1 MTAQSGGVALNQALW
16 LQSRRGRW
24 TVGPA
29 PIPSAGAREI
39 VVRVRAVAVN
49 PVDVVPGLA
58 RAIIAPWLRYPTVLG
73 SDVAGDVVDVGADVD
88 HLAVGDRVLGHA
100 LSFEK
105 RHNRAAEGGFQNHTV
120 LNAHMASPIPAHVS
134 YEQAA
139 VVPLGVSTAACGLFE
154 SHLLALTPP
163 HADAAATGHSVVVWG
178 ASTSVGSNAVQLAVN
193 AGYRVLATASPHN
206 FDYVRGLGAA
216 EVVDYHSPDAVTN
229 LLASLR
235 GRELAG
241 VLAIGRGSVRP
252 CVDIAAGTDGAKRVA
267 TTTPHVAA
275 SWQRRQARRRGVRV
289 GSIWGGT
296 LADNDVGPAIYE
308 TFLPAALASG
318 TFRPAPPPHVTGT
331 GLDCIPD
338 ALATLRK
345 GVSASKIVVTVEP

>member
-1 MTAQSGGVALNQALW
+1 MTAQNGGASNQALW
-16 LQSRRGRW
+16 LRSRRGRW
-24 TVGPA
+24 AVGPA
-29 PIPSAGAREI
+29 TIPSAGAREI

-49 PVDVVPGLA
+49 PVDAVPGLA
-58 RAIIAPWLRYPTVLG
+58 RTIIAPWLHYPTVLG

-88 HLAVGDRVLGHA
+88 RFSVGDRILGHA

-105 RHNRAAEGGFQNHTV
+105 RHHRAAEGGFQNHAV
-120 LNAHMASPIPAHVS
+120 LNAHMASPIPADVS

-154 SHLLALTPP
+154 PQLLDLARP
-163 HADAAATGHSVVVWG
+163 HADATATDQSVLVWG

-206 FDYVRGLGAA
+206 FDYVRALGAT
-216 EVVDYHSPDAVTN
+216 EVVDYHSPHAVTN
-229 LLASLR
+229 LLDSLS
-235 GRELAG
+235 GRQLAG
-241 VLAIGRGSVRP
+241 ILAIGGGSIRP
-252 CVDIAAGTDGAKRVA
+252 CVDIAAKADGAKRVA

-275 SWQRRQARRRGVRV
+275 SWQRRQARRRDVAV

-296 LADNDVGPAIYE
+296 LADNEVGPAIYQ

-318 TFRPAPPPHVTGT
+318 ALRPAPPPNVTGT
-331 GLDCIPD
+331 GLASIPD